1 MVPRPARRPEDLGFE
16 YTRYRTLHPSW
27 SSGCVGPYSNGV
39 SCSDL
44 DQILRTYETP
54 IPVEYRI
61 QVFWTG
67 TARGWGLR
75 TDAFIPMH
83 GLVIQYIGEV
93 IPSDEMAYREQ
104 ARGVKET
111 FCLFSCR
118 ETVEKTSRYSLNVKE
133 AAERLRDIDERG
145 RECSLAQA
153 IASAKR
159 FMSDHEEDEDG
170 ALVNPLVTKED
181 ITYGIDPLY
190 TGNVARIINHSC
202 DPNLKAYPLDHPP
215 EIKETFPETEFF
227 IPPRI
232 AYYASRDIKVRGGR
246 GTAPSFSLAA
256 PRRASPGGA

>member
-1 MVPRPARRPEDLGFE
+1 M
-16 YTRYRTLHPSW
+16 
-27 SSGCVGPYSNGV
+27 GPCSKGV
-39 SCSDL
+39 SCSDMDL
-44 DQILRTYETP
+44 ILMMNETP

-104 ARGVKET
+104 ARDVKDT
-111 FCLFSCR
+111 FCIFSV
-118 ETVEKTSRYSLNVKE
+118 TQKE
-133 AAERLRDIDERG
+133 
-145 RECSLAQA
+145 
-153 IASAKR
+153 
-159 FMSDHEEDEDG
+159 
-170 ALVNPLVTKED
+170 V
-181 ITYGIDPLY
+181 TYGIDPLY